1 MTDKIAET
9 LNMVPV
15 MDGDGLLAPLKD
27 DEGKDVIIYKE
38 REKFD
43 CDFDESKQNVEELIG
58 VGNRAVAELESI
70 AQSSQGAR
78 DYEVLAK
85 MIKTVAELNREKL
98 EIKKDAEDTKED
110 DKPKQITNNLFVGS
124 TAELIKQI
132 EKMKEET
139 K

>member
-15 MDGDGLLAPLKD
+15 VDGDGLLAPLKD

-110 DKPKQITNNLFVGS
+110 DKSKQITNNLFVGS